1 VKVLVSWLRE
11 LVDVPVGIEA
21 LAERLHLAGFELA
34 SITPLDPVPG
44 PDGPTTGPDAVIDFE
59 ITANRPD
66 ALSVAGFAREVA
78 ALYDVPLRF
87 RPAPLPSGAHPS
99 AVGPLRVTV
108 QEPALCPRFTAALAD
123 VTVGPSPAWLAARLT
138 ACGVRSINN
147 IVDITNYV
155 LLETGHPIHAYDLAR
170 LAQSEL
176 RVRRAAPGEPVRTLD
191 GVTRT
196 ASADMLVIADAA
208 RGQGFGGI
216 MGGGDSEVTGTTT
229 TIAVESAHFTPGQV
243 RRTARRLGL
252 ATEASHRFERG
263 ADYDAA
269 ATALA
274 RALELVALIGAG
286 TPRPGWID
294 AQAQPPAP
302 RPALTLRRGRISRV
316 LGYTIHDATVER
328 ILTALGF
335 TLAATH
341 SSGREGGGD
350 GWTVTIP
357 SWRVDVAG
365 ESDLIEELARID
377 GYDRIPEAFPPLE
390 LPPPRPAPRLAR
402 DARLRTLARAAGF
415 SESVTFSFVARD
427 AARRFATDADI
438 VTIAN
443 PLAETMA
450 VMRPTLLAGLVDS
463 VAHNRRREQK
473 DVRLFELATIFRA
486 GAGEHRALALASLGQ
501 AAATHWSGSG
511 RAADLYDTT
520 GAIGT
525 LCGALGLE
533 AAFAP
538 GEAAFLT
545 RESATAIAVRPVNG
559 ADGVEPR
566 VIGIL
571 GEIAPAVAEAHGVP
585 ARERVFVA
593 EIDLDLAL
601 DWTTRDD
608 SVRAQALPRFPSSSR
623 DVSIVVD
630 ATLPATA
637 VRGTIRRA
645 APPTLVSVEEFDRYQ
660 GKGVADGRCSL
671 SLRLVFRAADRTLT
685 DAEVQA
691 AMDAIVAALHAEH
704 DARLRQ

>member
-1 VKVLVSWLRE
+1 VSWLRE
-11 LVDVPVGIEA
+11 LVEVPVGIEA

-34 SITPLDPVPG
+34 SITPVDPVPG
-44 PDGPTTGPDAVIDFE
+44 PDGATAGPDAVIDFE

-78 ALYDVPLRF
+78 ALYDVPLRH
-87 RPAPLPSGAHPS
+87 RPAVLRQDPHPS
-99 AVGPLRVTV
+99 RLGPLSVSI

-123 VTVGPSPAWLAARLT
+123 VTVGPSPDWMAGRLT

-147 IVDITNYV
+147 IVDVTNYV
-155 LLETGHPIHAYDLAR
+155 LLETGHPIHAYDIAR

-176 RVRRAAPGEPVRTLD
+176 RVRRAAAGEPVTTLD

-208 RGQGFGGI
+208 RPQGFGGI
-216 MGGGDSEVTGTTT
+216 MGGGESEVTVATR
-229 TIAVESAHFTPGQV
+229 TIAVESAHFAPGQV

-274 RALELVALIGAG
+274 RALELVERIGAG
-286 TPRPGWID
+286 AARPGWID
-294 AQAQPPAP
+294 AQAQPPAA
-302 RPALTLRRGRISRV
+302 RAALTLRRARIARV
-316 LGYTIHDATVER
+316 LGYTIGDAVVVR

-335 TLAATH
+335 ALETTH
-341 SSGREGGGD
+341 YGD
-350 GWTVTIP
+350 GWAVTVP

-365 ESDLIEELARID
+365 ESDLIEELARVD

-402 DARLRTLARAAGF
+402 DARLRTLARGIGF
-415 SESVTFSFVARD
+415 SESVTFSFIARD
-427 AARRFATDADI
+427 AATRFAPDAEI
-438 VTIAN
+438 VGIAN

-450 VMRPTLLAGLVDS
+450 VMRPTLLAGLLDS
-463 VAHNRRREQK
+463 VAHNRRRDQK
-473 DVRLFELATIFRA
+473 DVRLFELATIFR
-486 GAGEHRALALASLGQ
+486 GSRGEHRALALASLGQ
-501 AAATHWSGSG
+501 AAGTHWSGSG
-511 RAADLYDTT
+511 RATDLYDTS
-520 GAIGT
+520 GAIAA
-525 LCGALGLE
+525 LAGALGLD
-533 AAFAP
+533 AVFAP
-538 GEAAFLT
+538 GEAPFLT
-545 RESATAIAVRPVNG
+545 PESATTIAVKPRDV
-559 ADGVEPR
+559 ADGEAI
-566 VIGIL
+566 VIGVL
-571 GEIAPAVAEAHGVP
+571 GEVASAVAEAHGLP

-601 DWTTRDD
+601 AWTTRADH
-608 SVRAQALPRFPSSSR
+608 VRAHALPRFPSSSR

-637 VRGTIRRA
+637 VRGTIRRT

-691 AMDAIVAALHAEH
+691 AMDAIVGALQAEH
-704 DARLRQ
+704 DARLRH

>member
-1 VKVLVSWLRE
+1 MKVLVSWLRE
-11 LVDVPVGIEA
+11 LVAVPVGIEA

-34 SITPLDPVPG
+34 SITPVDPVPG

-66 ALSVAGFAREVA
+66 ALSLAGFAREVA
-78 ALYDVPLRF
+78 ALYDVPLRY
-87 RPAPLPSGAHPS
+87 RPAMPRQDPHP
-99 AVGPLRVTV
+99 ARLGPLTV
-108 QEPALCPRFTAALAD
+108 SIQEPALCPRFTAGLAD
-123 VTVGPSPAWLAARLT
+123 VTVGPSPDWLAGRLT

-170 LAQSEL
+170 LAQNEL
-176 RVRRAAPGEPVRTLD
+176 RVRRAAAGEPVVTLD

-208 RGQGFGGI
+208 RPQGFGGI
-216 MGGGDSEVTGTTT
+216 MGGGESEVTLGTR
-229 TIAVESAHFTPGQV
+229 TIAVESAHFAPGQV

-263 ADYDAA
+263 ADYAAA

-274 RALELVALIGAG
+274 RALELVEQIGAG
-286 TPRPGWID
+286 TVRPGWID
-294 AQAQPPAP
+294 AQPQPPAS
-302 RPALTLRRGRISRV
+302 RPALTLRRARIARV
-316 LGYTIHDATVER
+316 LGYTIDDAVVVR
-328 ILTALGF
+328 ILSALGF
-335 TLAATH
+335 GLEPTH
-341 SSGREGGGD
+341 YGEG
-350 GWTVTIP
+350 WSVTVP

-365 ESDLIEELARID
+365 ESDLIEELARVD

-390 LPPPRPAPRLAR
+390 LPPPRLAPRLAR
-402 DARLRTLARAAGF
+402 DARLRTLARGIGF
-415 SESVTFSFVARD
+415 SESVTFSFIARD
-427 AARRFATDADI
+427 AAARFAPDAEI
-438 VTIAN
+438 VGIAN

-450 VMRPTLLAGLVDS
+450 VMRPTLLAGLLDS

-486 GAGEHRALALASLGQ
+486 SRGEHRALALASLGQ
-501 AAATHWSGSG
+501 ASATHWSGSG
-511 RAADLYDTT
+511 RAADLYDTS
-520 GAIGT
+520 GAIAT
-525 LCGALGLE
+525 LARALGLDVV
-533 AAFAP
+533 FAP
-538 GEAAFLT
+538 GEAPFLT
-545 RESATAIAVRPVNG
+545 RESATTIAVTPREA
-559 ADGVEPR
+559 ADAEPHL
-566 VIGIL
+566 VGIL
-571 GEIAPAVAEAHGVP
+571 GEVAPAVAEAHGLP
-585 ARERVFVA
+585 ARERVFIA
-593 EIDLDLAL
+593 EMDLDLAIA
-601 DWTTRDD
+601 WTTRADH
-608 SVRAQALPRFPSSSR
+608 VRAHALPRFPSSSR

-630 ATLPATA
+630 ATLPAAA

-645 APPTLVSVEEFDRYQ
+645 APPTLVSVDEFDRYQ

-691 AMDAIVAALHAEH
+691 AMETIVGALQTEH

>member
-1 VKVLVSWLRE
+1 MKVLVSWLRE

-44 PDGPTTGPDAVIDFE
+44 PNGPTAGPDAVIDFE

-87 RPAPLPSGAHPS
+87 RPAALPPGAHAS
-99 AVGPLRVTV
+99 AVGPLRVTIE
-108 QEPALCPRFTAALAD
+108 EPSLCPRFTAALAD
-123 VTVGPSPAWLAARLT
+123 VTVGPSPAWLAGRLT

-170 LAQSEL
+170 LAQTEL
-176 RVRRAAPGEPVRTLD
+176 RARRAAPGEPVRTLD

-196 ASADMLVIADAA
+196 ASADMLVIADAV
-208 RGQGFGGI
+208 RTQGFGGI
-216 MGGGDSEVTGTTT
+216 MGGADSEVTSTTT
-229 TIAVESAHFTPGQV
+229 AIAVESAHFTPSQV

-269 ATALA
+269 ANALA

-286 TPRPGWID
+286 TPRAGWID

-302 RPALTLRRGRISRV
+302 RPALTLRKARIARV
-316 LGYTIHDATVER
+316 LGYTIADATVER

-335 TLAATH
+335 AIASTH
-341 SSGREGGGD
+341 YGD
-350 GWTVTIP
+350 GWSVTVP
-357 SWRVDVAG
+357 SWRVDAAG
-365 ESDLIEELARID
+365 EADLIEELARVD
-377 GYDRIPEAFPPLE
+377 GYAKIPEAFPPLE
-390 LPPPRPAPRLAR
+390 LPPPRPAPRLSR
-402 DARLRTLARAAGF
+402 DARLRALARAAGF
-415 SESVTFSFVARD
+415 SESVTFSFIARE
-427 AARRFATDADI
+427 AARRFAADAD
-438 VTIAN
+438 VVAIAN

-450 VMRPTLLAGLVDS
+450 VMRPTLLAGLLDS

-501 AAATHWSGSG
+501 ASATHWSGSG

-520 GAIGT
+520 GAIGA
-525 LCGALGLE
+525 LCGALGLD

-538 GEAAFLT
+538 GEAPFLT
-545 RESATAIAVRPVNG
+545 RESATTIAVRPLDG
-559 ADGVEPR
+559 GDGVEPR
-566 VIGIL
+566 VLGVA
-571 GEIAPAVAEAHGVP
+571 GEIVPAVAEAHGLP

-593 EIDLDLAL
+593 ELDLDVAL
-601 DWTTRDD
+601 EWTARDERI
-608 SVRAQALPRFPSSSR
+608 RAQALPRFPSSSR

-630 ATLPATA
+630 ATLPAAA

-645 APPTLVSVEEFDRYQ
+645 APSTLVSVEEFDRYQ

-691 AMDAIVAALHAEH
+691 AMDTIVEALRTGH